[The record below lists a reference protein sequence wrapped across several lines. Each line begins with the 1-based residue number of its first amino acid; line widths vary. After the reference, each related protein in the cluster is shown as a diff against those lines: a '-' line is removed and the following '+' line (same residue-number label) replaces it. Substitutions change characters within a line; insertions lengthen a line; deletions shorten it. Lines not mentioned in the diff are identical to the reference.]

1 MNSPGPAGWGYI
13 AENNSDDEE
22 AGRASV
28 CPPDPPQT
36 QQSLSDFSQPPRPQ
50 TASLHQVIQAL
61 HERAAQP
68 SPSIATLCKRRQYG
82 SAAFCYK
89 QSSDG
94 MIRCEMSSRSKK
106 QLARRGGHWDVVGED
121 QSDSKDNECDED
133 DDNLEEL
140 RDHLWNIS
148 FSM

>member
-1 MNSPGPAGWGYI
+1 
-13 AENNSDDEE
+13 
-22 AGRASV
+22 
-28 CPPDPPQT
+28 
-36 QQSLSDFSQPPRPQ
+36 
-50 TASLHQVIQAL
+50 
-61 HERAAQP
+61 
-68 SPSIATLCKRRQYG
+68 
-82 SAAFCYK
+82 
-89 QSSDG
+89 
-94 MIRCEMSSRSKK
+94 MSSRSKK